1 MLRVQRCAAGLGPIP
16 QHLAE
21 LATLAIHP
29 TMPEGDFR
37 RNISPDEARTPP
49 RAHTSKMPVQPLDD
63 ALQRQRNTHRIETP
77 SNCEESWRYVGEVD
91 SGRATSFRMLQPTI
105 GGCTAVGHPFAA
117 SHRLNLPRARV
128 TAGRQLCYHTRWKV
142 RSSGPRRYGR
152 QRCRCKSERAGKT
165 QDAGRSEYH
174 RRMNSFRES

>member
-21 LATLAIHP
+21 LATPAIHP
-29 TMPEGDFR
+29 NMPRGDFR

-91 SGRATSFRMLQPTI
+91 SGRATSFRMLRPTI
-105 GGCTAVGHPFAA
+105 GSCAA
-117 SHRLNLPRARV
+117 RGRSLVRSHRLNLPRVRRLG
-128 TAGRQLCYHTRWKV
+128 GRQLGNLTRGTDVKW
-142 RSSGPRRYGR
+142 RRAVSLCCGR
-152 QRCRCKSERAGKT
+152 KSNSDRGDGKRPY
-165 QDAGRSEYH
+165 RSEYH
-174 RRMNSFRES
+174 RRINTFR